1 MSKLRQVRPEDYTE
15 ELVLQ
20 LFREGRLYVDEPKIT
35 VSKED
40 VIKEVRAY
48 VARIRPFVTDHY
60 SSLVDELWENIFQCD
75 ILVELLMPKPKARK
89 CKTFDKYSVMRII
102 CVLREKGVYEQRSDP
117 QFDALLE
124 GQGNDSP
131 YRRYLGQGLEIQCQR
146 VALRHIVEAVSK
158 H

>member
-20 LFREGRLYVDEPKIT
+20 LFREGRLYVDEAKST
-35 VSKED
+35 VSKEQ
-40 VIKEVRAY
+40 VKQEVRAY
-48 VARIRPFVTDHY
+48 VSRIRPFVTDRY
-60 SSLVDELWENIFQCD
+60 SSLVDELWKNIFQCD
-75 ILVELLMPKPKARK
+75 VLMELLMPKPKARK